1 MGAKRGVSRQDEVL
15 GVSSEFGRPIFR
27 LRGIGVDQLMT
38 DRLCLDEVMRDDPA
52 KEIIRATNAE
62 GERFVSH
69 QRIIGD
75 EENTLKAL
83 AVPVERTS
91 EVVPFDT
98 GDRPGDGGDGVAL
111 VLVERRAQS
120 DA

>member
-1 MGAKRGVSRQDEVL
+1 
-15 GVSSEFGRPIFR
+15 
-27 LRGIGVDQLMT
+27 MT

-83 AVPVERTS
+83 AVLLSGAIPTS
-91 EVVPFDT
+91 ALINDST
-98 GDRPGDGGDGVAL
+98 DGVEAKAG
-111 VLVERRAQS
+111 VVGYATQ
-120 DA
+120 